1 MDSFVKKIPPPE
13 ADSDGSQSPLPDPG
27 ATSRP
32 LKRVKREESSTFESE
47 ESDQSLHEYETQI
60 EDIEPLSDQHAKKFT
75 DVESALPPSQLDEE
89 AIAAYEAFKSSQA
102 ESENVASGK
111 EKPLWIKGRSSIY
124 VDAFNLALDTVLD
137 EESKLFDARELDVF
151 RQWGLLSYEA
161 QYL

>member
-1 MDSFVKKIPPPE
+1 MKKILPPE
-13 ADSDGSQSPLPDPG
+13 SASDGSQSHMPDP
-27 ATSRP
+27 ADSSRP
-32 LKRVKREESSTFESE
+32 LKRVKLEERSAFESE
-47 ESDQSLHEYETQI
+47 ESEQSPHEYETQI
-60 EDIEPLSDQHAKKFT
+60 ERIEPLIDDHTMKQKFT
-75 DVESALPPSQLDEE
+75 DVESALPTSQLDEE

-111 EKPLWIKGRSSIY
+111 AKPLWIKGRSSIY

-151 RQWGLLSYEA
+151 RQWELLSYEA